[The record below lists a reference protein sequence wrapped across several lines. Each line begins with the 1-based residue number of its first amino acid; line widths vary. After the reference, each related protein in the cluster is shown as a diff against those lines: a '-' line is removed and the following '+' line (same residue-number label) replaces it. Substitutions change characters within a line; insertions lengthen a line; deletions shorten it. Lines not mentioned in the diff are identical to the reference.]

1 MIVYALLLVALVAL
15 SALALYLFFGRL
27 SQFPCRTI
35 RDVPAFLQPV
45 DSMNILELLDPQT
58 EAVLHSSLTDV
69 ALRVEQQR
77 SLHYVREYMKRMA
90 HNANVLLEWSNA
102 ELNRTIVGKQV
113 DDGRPEYL
121 EAARKLHSAA
131 TEFRL
136 YALLSLIK
144 IQLWLVF
151 RTRAWMPFAAPS
163 LAELRQVCG
172 MRFYSLY
179 SNLTDAAADLGQFYG
194 VEFRDELNRAWSA
207 VA

>member
-1 MIVYALLLVALVAL
+1 MTMYALLLLALLAVC
-15 SALALYLFFGRL
+15 ALAVYLFFGRL

-45 DSMNILELLDPQT
+45 DSMNLMELLDPQT
-58 EAVLHSSLTDV
+58 ESVLHSSMTET
-69 ALRVEQQR
+69 ALRCEQQR

-102 ELNRTIVGKQV
+102 ELNRTMVGKQV
-113 DDGRPEYL
+113 EDDSPEYI
-121 EAARKLHSAA
+121 EAARKLHAAA

-151 RTRAWMPFAAPS
+151 RTRTWLPFAPPS

-172 MRFYSLY
+172 MRFHALY
-179 SNLTDAAADLGQFYG
+179 SNLTDAASSLGQYYG
-194 VEFRDELNRAWSA
+194 VEFREELSRAWA
-207 VA
+207 AAA